1 MISDSHIHRLYN
13 HKDTLGEN
21 NLLTLGLEVI
31 GAEDYRGVCVILNAE
46 QISLHHPLII
56 YGSKPFLF
64 VSGDLDLLFSHILE
78 GMLSRLLVRFGCN
91 RQGALNVGIIEKQ
104 RDL

>member
-21 NLLTLGLEVI
+21 NLLTLGREVI

-56 YGSKPFLF
+56 YGASHFYLF
-64 VSGDLDLLFSHILE
+64 QATWSCYSVIY
-78 GMLSRLLVRFGCN
+78 
-91 RQGALNVGIIEKQ
+91 
-104 RDL
+104 